1 MIELILALALDMS
14 LPEFQPQE
22 DLSGNYIV
30 GTYDVSNDEVVVEE
44 IPVEAFD
51 GLSVEAQQDQVIL
64 GNVLRSGNVV
74 TIESSVLTN
83 MRIRDGAL
91 QSHSG
96 DNLNYIFLSAGV
108 EYTLY
113 NLSSI
118 QISSSLSRGATVT
131 QLDLSDTYT
140 PSEDCYILRNNNSFY
155 VTYISSGDNPE
166 DPSGNDPE
174 DPSGNDPGDPSGNDP
189 SGNDPS
195 DDNISTDLTNIEDK
209 LDNIITL
216 QRSILLVLLVSF
228 LFPIIIS
235 CVKLLKGGKD
245 V

>member
-1 MIELILALALDMS
+1 MVELLLALALDMS

-30 GTYDVSNDEVVVEE
+30 GTYDVSNDEVIVEE

-51 GLSVEAQQDQVIL
+51 GLSVEAQQEQVIL
-64 GNVLRSGNVV
+64 GNVLRSGNVI
-74 TIESSVLTN
+74 TIESSVLSN

-96 DNLNYIFLSAGV
+96 DNLNYIFLSAGI

-118 QISSSLSRGATVT
+118 QISSSLNRGATVT

-155 VTYISSGDNPE
+155 VTYNSGGDDPE
-166 DPSGNDPE
+166 DPSGNDPDDPSGNDPE
-174 DPSGNDPGDPSGNDP
+174 DPSGNDPSGN
-189 SGNDPS
+189 NPS
-195 DDNISTDLTNIEDK
+195 DDNISADLTNVENK